1 MITFTGL
8 QQALDEY
15 GERTSTDTEDVDRKI
30 AAMRVAMQVLAILR
44 GIGADDIDAEIEEA
58 LLRPVPVDRHGEWFV
73 THPQMLRT
81 AFVCDLADE
90 NELFQATFSALRGTA
105 TKARISACVAMSPRW
120 EDGELFEDEPVGVS
134 FCPSQCSLH
143 CHGGVQSG
151 QLAYHGAAR

>member
-90 NELFQATFSALRGTA
+90 NELFQATFSALREPPRRHA
-105 TKARISACVAMSPRW
+105 SAHAWRCP
-120 EDGELFEDEPVGVS
+120 LVGRTVS
-134 FCPSQCSLH
+134 SLRTSR
-143 CHGGVQSG
+143 SG
-151 QLAYHGAAR
+151 

>member
-90 NELFQATFSALRGTA
+90 NELFQDQGCVTPYVQRVEGNRHEGTHQRMRGD
-105 TKARISACVAMSPRW
+105 V
-120 EDGELFEDEPVGVS
+120 
-134 FCPSQCSLH
+134 PSL
-143 CHGGVQSG
+143 GG
-151 QLAYHGAAR
+151 R

>member
-58 LLRPVPVDRHGEWFV
+58 LLRPVPGTGNGSSPIHRCCAQPSSVIWPMR
-73 THPQMLRT
+73 TSCSKLR
-81 AFVCDLADE
+81 
-90 NELFQATFSALRGTA
+90 SAR
-105 TKARISACVAMSPRW
+105 
-120 EDGELFEDEPVGVS
+120 
-134 FCPSQCSLH
+134 
-143 CHGGVQSG
+143 
-151 QLAYHGAAR
+151 

>member
-81 AFVCDLADE
+81 AFA
-90 NELFQATFSALRGTA
+90 SAHAWRCPLVGRTVSSLRTS
-105 TKARISACVAMSPRW
+105 R
-120 EDGELFEDEPVGVS
+120 
-134 FCPSQCSLH
+134 
-143 CHGGVQSG
+143 SG
-151 QLAYHGAAR
+151 